1 MKKIL
6 IDKKTYSETNT
17 SSIWFAS
24 KQIHELESESMR
36 LKQSINDYKWIEAEK
51 GRGLEWDEA
60 KKEWMGKQSE
70 EVRRKVKLA
79 DKMEPYMLLDA

>member
-6 IDKKTYSETNT
+6 IDEKTYSETNT

-24 KQIHELESESMR
+24 RQIHEIESEAMR
-36 LKQSINDYKWIEAEK
+36 FKESIKEHKWIEAEK

-79 DKMEPYMLLDA
+79 DKIL

>member
-17 SSIWFAS
+17 PSIWFAS

-70 EVRRKVKLA
+70 EVRRKIKLA
-79 DKMEPYMLLDA
+79 EKIEPYMLLDA